1 MEAECIQTETEKSSL
16 VYSMDIKEGMTK
28 NTYNIYTIENEDGIT
43 GLKGAIIKKD
53 QLKSIK
59 KDGKTFVYISDEL
72 KNDDNQ
78 NKSKVETSSVKS
90 SSFDSINAVIDVKNE
105 QIELLRKSM
114 KWMKKQYI
122 SEIFR
127 LEKNQKRII
136 EVFNS
141 EIKLLQSA
149 FNEMRSIYKPQIE
162 SNLKNKIDETKA
174 DFINVKDFFVLMK
187 RYNKTEQDIK
197 SIIFNGIKIGDKR
210 FIYNKVEKKLLILNS
225 DFLDLI

>member
-1 MEAECIQTETEKSSL
+1 
-16 VYSMDIKEGMTK
+16 
-28 NTYNIYTIENEDGIT
+28 
-43 GLKGAIIKKD
+43 
-53 QLKSIK
+53 
-59 KDGKTFVYISDEL
+59 
-72 KNDDNQ
+72 
-78 NKSKVETSSVKS
+78 
-90 SSFDSINAVIDVKNE
+90 
-105 QIELLRKSM
+105 M

-162 SNLKNKIDETKA
+162 SNLKNKIDENKA
-174 DFINVKDFFVLMK
+174 DFISVKDFFVLMK

-197 SIIFNGIKIGDKR
+197 SMIFNGIKIGDKR

>member
-1 MEAECIQTETEKSSL
+1 MERLVTTSEAAQILGLSL
-16 VYSMDIKEGMTK
+16 QGVHYR
-28 NTYNIYTIENEDGIT
+28 
-43 GLKGAIIKKD
+43 IKKE

-59 KDGKTFVYISDEL
+59 KDGKTFVYVDESQ
-72 KNDDNQ
+72 KYIEEEATTVKVKEQTIKQNYVDNSQ
-78 NKSKVETSSVKS
+78 A
-90 SSFDSINAVIDVKNE
+90 IIDVKNE
-105 QIELLRKSM
+105 QIELLKKSM

-127 LEKNQKRII
+127 LEKNQKKII

-149 FNEMRSIYKPQIE
+149 FNEMRSVYKPQIQQE
-162 SNLKNKIDETKA
+162 IKTKTEKQSN
-174 DFINVKDFFVLMK
+174 DFILVKDFFILMK
-187 RYNKTEQDIK
+187 RYNKTEQEIRF
-197 SIIFNGIKIGDKR
+197 IIFNAIKNADKR

>member
-1 MEAECIQTETEKSSL
+1 MERLVTTSQAAEILGLSL
-16 VYSMDIKEGMTK
+16 Q
-28 NTYNIYTIENEDGIT
+28 GIHYR
-43 GLKGAIIKKD
+43 IKKN
-53 QLKSIK
+53 QLKSLK
-59 KDGKTFVYISDEL
+59 KDGKTFVYVTDEM
-72 KNDDNQ
+72 KNQ
-78 NKSKVETSSVKS
+78 NTNTKVEPPKMQQTNTSNEQG
-90 SSFDSINAVIDVKNE
+90 ILDVKNE
-105 QIELLRKSM
+105 QIELLKKSM

-149 FNEMRSIYKPQIE
+149 FNEMRSVYKPQIQQE
-162 SNLKNKIDETKA
+162 IKTKTEKQSN
-174 DFINVKDFFVLMK
+174 DFILVKDFFILMK
-187 RYNKTEQDIK
+187 RYNKTEQEIRF
-197 SIIFNGIKIGDKR
+197 IIFNAIKNADKR

>member
-1 MEAECIQTETEKSSL
+1 MERLVTTSQAAEILGLSL
-16 VYSMDIKEGMTK
+16 Q
-28 NTYNIYTIENEDGIT
+28 GIHYR
-43 GLKGAIIKKD
+43 IKKE

-59 KDGKTFVYISDEL
+59 KDGKTFVYISDEI
-72 KNDDNQ
+72 KVDTPP
-78 NKSKVETSSVKS
+78 NKPKVES
-90 SSFDSINAVIDVKNE
+90 SSTKTSNFDSIKAIIDVKNE
-105 QIELLRKSM
+105 QIELLKKSM

-162 SNLKNKIDETKA
+162 SNLKSKTEKVDS
-174 DFINVKDFFVLMK
+174 DFITVKDFFVLMK
-187 RYNKTEQDIK
+187 RRNKTDQEIK
-197 SIIFNGIKIGDKR
+197 NLILNSIKIGDKR
-210 FIYNKVEKKLLILNS
+210 FIYNKIEKKLLILNS
-225 DFLDLI
+225 DFLDLL

>member
-1 MEAECIQTETEKSSL
+1 MERLVTTSQAAEILGLSL
-16 VYSMDIKEGMTK
+16 Q
-28 NTYNIYTIENEDGIT
+28 GIHYR
-43 GLKGAIIKKD
+43 IKKD

-72 KNDDNQ
+72 KNDKQ
-78 NKSKVETSSVKS
+78 NSQENVFER
-90 SSFDSINAVIDVKNE
+90 VIQSKNE
-105 QIELLRKSM
+105 QIELLKKSM

-162 SNLKNKIDETKA
+162 SNLKNKIDENKA
-174 DFINVKDFFVLMK
+174 DFISVKDFFVLMK

-197 SIIFNGIKIGDKR
+197 SMIFNGIKIGDKR

>member
-1 MEAECIQTETEKSSL
+1 MERLVTTSQAAEILGLSL
-16 VYSMDIKEGMTK
+16 Q
-28 NTYNIYTIENEDGIT
+28 GIHYR
-43 GLKGAIIKKD
+43 IKKE

-59 KDGKTFVYISDEL
+59 KDGKTFVYINDNIKSETPKNTKNEPFINQQSDI
-72 KNDDNQ
+72 NNSQ
-78 NKSKVETSSVKS
+78 
-90 SSFDSINAVIDVKNE
+90 SIIDVKNE
-105 QIELLRKSM
+105 QIELLKKSM

-162 SNLKNKIDETKA
+162 ANLQNKTEIKD
-174 DFINVKDFFVLMK
+174 DFITVKDFTVLMK
-187 RYNKTEQDIK
+187 RYNKTEQEIK
-197 SIIFNGIKIGDKR
+197 MMILNGIKANDRR

>member
-1 MEAECIQTETEKSSL
+1 MERLVTTSQAAEILGLSL
-16 VYSMDIKEGMTK
+16 Q
-28 NTYNIYTIENEDGIT
+28 GIHYR
-43 GLKGAIIKKD
+43 IKKD

-105 QIELLRKSM
+105 QIELLKKSM

-162 SNLKNKIDETKA
+162 SNLKNKIDENKA
-174 DFINVKDFFVLMK
+174 DFISVKDFSVLMK
-187 RYNKTEQDIK
+187 RYNKTEQEIK
-197 SIIFNGIKIGDKR
+197 SIIIECIKNADKR

>member
-1 MEAECIQTETEKSSL
+1 MERLVTTTQAAQILGLSL
-16 VYSMDIKEGMTK
+16 Q
-28 NTYNIYTIENEDGIT
+28 GIHYR
-43 GLKGAIIKKD
+43 IKKN

-59 KDGKTFVYISDEL
+59 RDGKTFVYV
-72 KNDDNQ
+72 DD
-78 NKSKVETSSVKS
+78 SASSVTSTTKTKEQTIKQLNS
-90 SSFDSINAVIDVKNE
+90 DNTQSIIDVKNE
-105 QIELLRKSM
+105 QIQLLQKSM

-162 SNLKNKIDETKA
+162 ENIQTKSKKDEK
-174 DFINVKDFFVLMK
+174 DFILLKDFFILLK
-187 RYNKTEQDIK
+187 RYNKTDIQIKQIILERIK
-197 SIIFNGIKIGDKR
+197 SGDRR
-210 FIYNKVEKKLLILNS
+210 FIYNKIEKKLLILNS
-225 DFLDLI
+225 NFEDLI

>member
-1 MEAECIQTETEKSSL
+1 MERLVTTSQAAEILGLSL
-16 VYSMDIKEGMTK
+16 Q
-28 NTYNIYTIENEDGIT
+28 GIHYR
-43 GLKGAIIKKD
+43 IKKE

-59 KDGKTFVYISDEL
+59 KDGKTFVYIKDDE
-72 KNDDNQ
+72 
-78 NKSKVETSSVKS
+78 KVEDTQTQSKVKS
-90 SSFDSINAVIDVKNE
+90 STTQSTFDTVQAVLDVKNE
-105 QIELLRKSM
+105 QIDLLKKSM

-162 SNLKNKIDETKA
+162 SNLKNKIDENKA
-174 DFINVKDFFVLMK
+174 DFISVKDFFVLMK
-187 RYNKTEQDIK
+187 RYNKTEQEIK
-197 SIIFNGIKIGDKR
+197 SMIFNGIKIGDKR